1 VPLAILGI
9 VAGVAAI
16 ALIVALAVTPTG
28 GPPEPKRV
36 GRALPASDPSVAPAV
51 PAASSFGS
59 ARRHRRRKNVQEP
72 RPVRI
77 RIPAIGV
84 NARVVRLGLAP
95 DKTMETPANYADTG
109 WFAPGPEPGE
119 RGAAVIAGH
128 VDSTGGPAVFFR
140 LGELRRGN
148 LIRITVA
155 GGRVITFKVRGTE
168 RWPKTHFPTKR
179 VFGTTRASTLRLI
192 TCGGAFNSAT
202 GHYLDNTIVYAVRR
216 TAGRT

>member
-1 VPLAILGI
+1 MGI
-9 VAGVAAI
+9 AAGLLAI
-16 ALIVALAVTPTG
+16 ALIAVVAATRIH
-28 GPPEPKRV
+28 GPAEPKRL
-36 GRALPASDPSVAPAV
+36 GRALPAHDPTLAPTASAFAGE
-51 PAASSFGS
+51 PTQAA
-59 ARRHRRRKNVQEP
+59 NVQEP

-95 DKTMETPANYADTG
+95 DKTMETPASYADTG

-128 VDSTGGPAVFFR
+128 VDSKAGPAVFFR
-140 LGELRRGN
+140 LGDLRRGN

-155 GGRVITFKVRGTE
+155 GGRVLTFKVRGLE
-168 RWPKTHFPTKR
+168 RWPKTDFPTKR
-179 VFGTTRASTLRLI
+179 VFGATRDATLRLI
-192 TCGGAFNSAT
+192 TCGGQFDRAT

-216 TAGRT
+216 TAGKT